1 MKQRKINSVIKIKES
16 RRFAVALLI
25 YADVQGVKIIAKF
38 AKKRV

>member
-16 RRFAVALLI
+16 RFAVALLI